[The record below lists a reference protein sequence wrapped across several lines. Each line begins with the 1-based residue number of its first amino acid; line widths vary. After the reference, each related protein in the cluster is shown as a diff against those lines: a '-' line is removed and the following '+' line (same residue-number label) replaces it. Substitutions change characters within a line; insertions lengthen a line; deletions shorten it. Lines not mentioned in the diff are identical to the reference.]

1 MEVDASVPQ
10 VGVYT
15 FPGFTPSL
23 SKAIDYHHIVMRRLR
38 ELGGPGQRGSWTEG
52 ADGSSGP
59 VTSLPDMREDTW
71 AQKVGRR
78 APRRGR
84 GRKREGDCGDPNT
97 SLGSE
102 DEGEGPTQ

>member
-10 VGVYT
+10 LGVN
-15 FPGFTPSL
+15 PGL
-23 SKAIDYHHIVMRRLR
+23 LKAIDYHHIVMRRLR
-38 ELGGPGQRGSWTEG
+38 ELGGPEQRGSEG
-52 ADGSSGP
+52 ADGSSDP
-59 VTSLPDMREDTW
+59 VTSLPDIREDTW

-84 GRKREGDCGDPNT
+84 GRKRGGDCGDPNT